1 MKQVYPISI
10 EGGMSR
16 TGSYILMLEEP
27 ESGRRI
33 PIVIGEHEAN
43 SILIAKGMVPTMR
56 PTTHRLAVSIMEQYG
71 ISVTGASIDRMA
83 DGIFYATIHT
93 TDGFNSKDIDS
104 RTTDAVTIA
113 LLCGAPI
120 TVADSVLDECS
131 TPASPSKPVAE
142 VVTVE
147 SLERELRRWLDLV
160 LGVRPR
166 FKEFV
171 LGNPI
176 LLCIPTLVMCRAGG
190 RGCAS
195 SV

>member
-43 SILIAKGMVPTMR
+43 GILIAKGMVPTMR

-71 ISVTGASIDRMA
+71 ISVIGASIDRMA

-93 TDGFNSKDIDS
+93 TDGFNNKDIDS
-104 RTTDAVTIA
+104 RTTDAVTIT

-120 TVADSVLDECS
+120 TVADSVLEECG
-131 TPASPSKPVAE
+131 TPAAPSAPVAE
-142 VVTVE
+142 TVTVE
-147 SLERELRRWLDLV
+147 SLERELRRCEEAEDY
-160 LGVRPR
+160 
-166 FKEFV
+166 E
-171 LGNPI
+171 
-176 LLCIPTLVMCRAGG
+176 RAAEIQQRIEKMKNGG
-190 RGCAS
+190 
-195 SV
+195 

>member
-83 DGIFYATIHT
+83 DGITY
-93 TDGFNSKDIDS
+93 
-104 RTTDAVTIA
+104 AVTIA

-147 SLERELRRWLDLV
+147 SLERELRRCEEAEDYERAAEIQMQIEKLKDKWLA
-160 LGVRPR
+160 P
-166 FKEFV
+166 
-171 LGNPI
+171 
-176 LLCIPTLVMCRAGG
+176 
-190 RGCAS
+190 
-195 SV
+195 